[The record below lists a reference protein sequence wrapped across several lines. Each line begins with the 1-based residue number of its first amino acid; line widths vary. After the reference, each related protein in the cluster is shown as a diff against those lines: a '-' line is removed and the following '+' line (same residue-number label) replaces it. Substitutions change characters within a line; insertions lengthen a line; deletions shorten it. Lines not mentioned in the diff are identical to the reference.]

1 MQTAQKKAYGTLRI
15 SREVLATIAEA
26 AAREIPGVY
35 ATAGSL
41 YGMVRSGESHG
52 ASVIVNDD
60 LAQVRLRLVLES
72 DARIQDVTA
81 RVQQAVKDAVQNMTD
96 ITVSKVNIVV
106 AGIHYA
112 AAQEE
117 K

>member
-1 MQTAQKKAYGTLRI
+1 MQTTQKNTHGSLRI

-26 AAREIPGVY
+26 AAREVPGVY
-35 ATAGSL
+35 SLSGSF
-41 YGMVRSGESHG
+41 YDGMVRSRAPRG
-52 ASVIVNDD
+52 ASVVVPDD
-60 LAQVRLRLVLES
+60 IAQVQLRLVLES
-72 DARIQDVTA
+72 DAKIQDVA
-81 RVQQAVKDAVQNMTD
+81 QRVQQSVKDAVQNMTG

-112 AAQEE
+112 VQEE